1 MRIKTTEFIY
11 IHSRHEFLGFSR
23 KMSARRS
30 ARLRGEPDTEGLK
43 AAQEVAH
50 EAEQKLG
57 VKHLDPIIGDEEP
70 PQKATNKED
79 YVWVFAFGSNMS
91 SAVLSGRRMI
101 KPVESVAAILPG
113 YRLSFNQPGLPYREP
128 GFATVE
134 PLSQDDPE
142 LYVHGVAHLMRTSE
156 WNYYISVKV
165 NSYDGR
171 VLEAFT
177 LQTQPKTIERLK
189 GRNALPSKRYL
200 NLLRKGAE
208 ESGLSPDYQRYLQ
221 RIRHYEPHGFGGY
234 LGAIITSIIAYGTLF
249 PFFTLM
255 RTYRKI
261 RGLHSVKPGGA
272 LARFQSAYFHFVF
285 ALAWGLHDLLR
296 PVLGCGC
303 TEKPKF

>member
-1 MRIKTTEFIY
+1 
-11 IHSRHEFLGFSR
+11 
-23 KMSARRS
+23 MSVRRS
-30 ARLRGEPDTEGLK
+30 ARLNGRADTEGLK

-50 EAEQKLG
+50 EAEEKLG
-57 VKHLDPIIGDEEP
+57 VTHLDPIVGDEEP
-70 PQKATNKED
+70 PEKATSDKD

-101 KPVESVAAILPG
+101 KPVESVPAILPG

-134 PLSQDDPE
+134 PLGQDDPE
-142 LYVHGVAHLMRTSE
+142 RYVHGVAHLMSNSE
-156 WNYYISVKV
+156 WNYYKESEGAAGQSDQGYGIISVKV
-165 NSYDGR
+165 KSYDGR

-177 LQTQPKTIERLK
+177 LQTQAKTIERLK
-189 GRNALPSKRYL
+189 GRDALPSKRYL
-200 NLLRKGAE
+200 TLLRKGAE
-208 ESGLSPDYQRYLQ
+208 ESGLSPEYQKYLQ
-221 RIRHYEPHGFGGY
+221 QIRHYEPHGLGGY
-234 LGAIITSIIAYGTLF
+234 LGAVITSVIAYGTLF
-249 PFFTLM
+249 PFFTVM

-272 LARFQSAYFHFVF
+272 LARFQATYFHFVF

-296 PVLGCGC
+296 PILGCGC